1 MPSVRYT
8 RIEITPDA
16 YRSLEAEAILQG
28 KTLKK
33 LASELIIKG
42 VSKKALDF
50 VQEVEDS
57 EATSSEPKI
66 ELTEDISKVIK
77 KIGATGIHFSGQTLQ
92 KIKDA
97 VLGEGYQAAMLSVA
111 QHTASMERDELH
123 RVIAICRSY
132 KLSTNTTAYLIEN
145 LNEIETGNWK

>member
-33 LASELIIKG
+33 LASELILKG

-50 VQEVEDS
+50 VQE
-57 EATSSEPKI
+57 PI
-66 ELTEDISKVIK
+66 ELSSPSMPRLELDEEMTKIAR
-77 KIGATGIHFSGQTLQ
+77 KIGATGMHISGQNLEMLR
-92 KIKDA
+92 K
-97 VLGEGYQAAMLSVA
+97 VLLEEGYQGAMLYVA
-111 QHTASMERDELH
+111 QHTASAERDELH
-123 RVIAICRSY
+123 RVLAIFRRY
-132 KLSTNTTAYLIEN
+132 RLSPTTAADLIEN
-145 LNEIETGNWK
+145 LNEIESGKWE

>member
-1 MPSVRYT
+1 MPSIRYT

-33 LASELIIKG
+33 LASELILSG

-50 VQEVEDS
+50 VQGAAMPCS
-57 EATSSEPKI
+57 PH
-66 ELTEDISKVIK
+66 TEFDEETGKVIK
-77 KIGATGIHFSGQTLQ
+77 KIGATGIHIGEQTLQ
-92 KIKDA
+92 IVKDA
-97 VLGEGYQAAMLSVA
+97 ILTDGYQEAMLYVA

-123 RVIAICRSY
+123 RVMAICRRY
-132 KLSTNTTAYLIEN
+132 KLSAKVAAYLVEN
-145 LNEIETGNWK
+145 LNEIESGNWE

>member
-28 KTLKK
+28 KTLKR
-33 LASELIIKG
+33 LASELILKG
-42 VSKKALDF
+42 VSKRALDF
-50 VQEVEDS
+50 VQEVGDS
-57 EATSSEPKI
+57 AIPSESQI
-66 ELTEDISKVIK
+66 ELTGDIVKVIK
-77 KIGATGIHFSGQTLQ
+77 KIGATGIHFGGQTLQ

-97 VLGEGYQAAMLSVA
+97 VLEEGYQAAMLSVA

-132 KLSTNTTAYLIEN
+132 KLSTSTTAYLIEN
-145 LNEIETGNWK
+145 LNEIESGNWK

>member
-33 LASELIIKG
+33 LASELILKG

-50 VQEVEDS
+50 VQELEKPETKSKPQMDFN
-57 EATSSEPKI
+57 E
-66 ELTEDISKVIK
+66 ELTRVIR
-77 KIGATGIHFSGQTLQ
+77 KIGATGIHINNQTL
-92 KIKDA
+92 KVVKDSI
-97 VLGEGYQAAMLSVA
+97 LEEGYQGAMLYVA

-123 RVIAICRSY
+123 RVIAICRRY
-132 KLSTNTTAYLIEN
+132 KLSEKSAAYLVEN
-145 LNEIETGNWK
+145 LNEIESGNWI

>member
-33 LASELIIKG
+33 LASELILKG

-50 VQEVEDS
+50 VQETVKPSISSAPDVEFN
-57 EATSSEPKI
+57 EETA
-66 ELTEDISKVIK
+66 KVIK
-77 KIGATGIHFSGQTLQ
+77 KIGATGIRISDLTL
-92 KIKDA
+92 KTVKKAI
-97 VLGEGYQAAMLSVA
+97 LEEGYQGAMLYAA

-123 RVIAICRSY
+123 RVMAICRRY
-132 KLSTNTTAYLIEN
+132 RLPLTVAAYLIEN
-145 LNEIETGNWK
+145 LNEIESGDWK